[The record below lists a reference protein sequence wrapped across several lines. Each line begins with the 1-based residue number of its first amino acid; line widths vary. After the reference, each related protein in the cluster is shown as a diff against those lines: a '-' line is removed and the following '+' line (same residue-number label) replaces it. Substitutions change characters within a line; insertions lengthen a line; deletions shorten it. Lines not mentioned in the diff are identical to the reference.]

1 MGNERNITMGKNQS
15 VFGAFCGLMTG
26 ICWGVSGV
34 FGQFLFETRGVET
47 SWLVPIRLTSAGIL
61 LLTYLFITK
70 REEVLKLCRNRRDF
84 IQTILAGVCG
94 TMMFQLTFFGA
105 VQRSNAGTATVLQY
119 LAPVFIMI
127 YVCLRTKRVPKKL
140 EALSILLAISGIF
153 LISTHGNI
161 HSLVMTPEALV
172 WGIGCAFFMF
182 LNTVIP
188 ESLYERHISE
198 VVVGWSL
205 LFGGI
210 VLSLVFKP
218 WKYTVHW
225 DLAVLV
231 SMFFIVVGGSVA
243 AYLFYANSIKR
254 IGPTK
259 ASLFSCIEPVTA
271 TVLSA
276 VWLKTSFMWI
286 DLFGFALI
294 LSTIFILS
302 KTGE

>member
-1 MGNERNITMGKNQS
+1 MIKNNNI
-15 VFGAFCGLMTG
+15 FGAFCGLMTG

-34 FGQFLFETRGVET
+34 FGQFLFETRNIQT

-61 LLTYLFITK
+61 LLIYLFCTK
-70 REEVLKLCRNRRDF
+70 REEVIALCKNRRDF
-84 IQTILAGVCG
+84 VQTILTGVCG
-94 TMMFQLTFFGA
+94 TMMFQLTFFGT

-119 LAPVFIMI
+119 LAPLFIMI
-127 YVCLRTKRVPKKL
+127 YVCVRSRRMPKSL
-140 EALSILLAISGIF
+140 ETISIILAVGGIF
-153 LISTHGNI
+153 LISTHGNV
-161 HSLVMTPEALV
+161 HSLVMTPEALI

-188 ESLYERHISE
+188 EPLYERHAST
-198 VVVGWSL
+198 VVVGWAL

-210 VLSLVFKP
+210 VLSCVFQP

-225 DLAVLV
+225 DLAVVV
-231 SMFFIVVGGSVA
+231 SLFFIIIGGSVA

-286 DLFGFALI
+286 DLVGFVLI

-302 KTGE
+302 KTGD

>member
-1 MGNERNITMGKNQS
+1 MKNNRS
-15 VFGAFCGLMTG
+15 IFGAFCGLMTG
-26 ICWGVSGV
+26 ICWGISGV
-34 FGQFLFETRGVET
+34 FGQFLFETRDVQTE
-47 SWLVPIRLTSAGIL
+47 WLVPIRLASAGVIL
-61 LLTYLFITK
+61 LTWLFISK
-70 REEVLKLCRNRRDF
+70 REEALKLCKNRRDF
-84 IQTILAGVCG
+84 LQTILAGICG
-94 TMMFQLTFFGA
+94 TMMFQFTFFGT

-127 YVCLRTKRVPKKL
+127 YVCIRTRKVPGKL
-140 EALSILLAISGIF
+140 EVLSIILAISGIF
-153 LISTHGNI
+153 LISTHGNP

-188 ESLYERHISE
+188 ESLYERYSSE
-198 VVVGWSL
+198 VIVGWAL

-210 VLSLVFKP
+210 VLSCVFQP
-218 WKYTVHW
+218 WKYSVHW
-225 DLAVLV
+225 DLAVFV

-254 IGPTK
+254 IGPAK

-286 DLFGFALI
+286 DLIGFALI
-294 LSTIFILS
+294 LSTIFLLS
-302 KTGE
+302 KTSD

>member
-1 MGNERNITMGKNQS
+1 MFKNKNS
-15 VFGAFCGLMTG
+15 FGAFCGLMTG

-34 FGQFLFETRGVET
+34 FGQFLFETRNIQT
-47 SWLVPIRLTSAGIL
+47 AWLVPIRLTSAGIL
-61 LLTYLFITK
+61 LLTYLFCTK
-70 REEVLKLCRNRRDF
+70 REEVIGLCKNRRDF

-94 TMMFQLTFFGA
+94 TMMFQFTFFGT

-119 LAPVFIMI
+119 LAPLFIMI
-127 YVCLRTKRVPKKL
+127 YVCIRSRRLPKRL
-140 EALSILLAISGIF
+140 ETLSIILAVSGIF

-182 LNTVIP
+182 LNTVLP
-188 ESLYERHISE
+188 ESLYERHSSTVII
-198 VVVGWSL
+198 GWAF

-210 VLSLVFKP
+210 VLSCIFRP
-218 WKYTVHW
+218 WIYEVHW
-225 DLAVLV
+225 DLAVVISL
-231 SMFFIVVGGSVA
+231 FFIIIGGSVA

-254 IGPTK
+254 IGPEK

-276 VWLKTSFMWI
+276 VWLRTSFMWI
-286 DLFGFALI
+286 DLIGFVLI

>member
-1 MGNERNITMGKNQS
+1 MKKNRT

-47 SWLVPIRLTSAGIL
+47 AWLVPIRLVVAGIL
-61 LLTYLFITK
+61 LLIYLFFSR
-70 REEVLKLCRNRRDF
+70 REEMKTLLKNRRDF
-84 IQTILAGVCG
+84 LQTILVGVCG
-94 TMMFQLTFFGA
+94 MMMFQFTFFGA

-119 LAPVFIMI
+119 LAPVFVMI
-127 YVCLRTKRVPKKL
+127 CVCVRTRRVPKKL
-140 EALSILLAISGIF
+140 ETLSIMLAIGGIF

-161 HSLVMTPEALV
+161 HSLVMTPEALA

-182 LNTVIP
+182 LDTVLP
-188 ESLYERHISE
+188 ESLYKRYPSE
-198 VVVGWSL
+198 VVVGWA
-205 LFGGI
+205 LFIGGV
-210 VLSLVFKP
+210 VLCCIFQP

-225 DLAVLV
+225 DMAIVIAL
-231 SMFFIVVGGSVA
+231 FFIIIGGSVA
-243 AYLFYANSIKR
+243 AYLFYANSIKW

-259 ASLFSCIEPVTA
+259 ASLFSCVEPVTA

-286 DLFGFALI
+286 DLIGFAFI

>member
-1 MGNERNITMGKNQS
+1 MERKRS

-34 FGQFLFETRGVET
+34 FGQFLFETRGIET

-61 LLTYLFITK
+61 LLIYLFLS
-70 REEVLKLCRNRRDF
+70 RRDEMMNLCRNKRDF

-94 TMMFQLTFFGA
+94 TMMFQLTFFGT

-127 YVCLRTKRVPKKL
+127 YVCMRTKRIPKKL
-140 EALSILLAISGIF
+140 ETLSIVLAISGIF

-188 ESLYERHISE
+188 ESLYERHASE
-198 VVVGWSL
+198 VVVGWAL

-210 VLSLVFKP
+210 VLSCVFQP
-218 WKYTVHW
+218 WRYAVHW
-225 DLAVLV
+225 DLAVLI
-231 SMFFIVVGGSVA
+231 SMFFIVIGGSVA

-271 TVLSA
+271 TLLSA
-276 VWLKTSFMWI
+276 LWLKTSFMWI
-286 DLFGFALI
+286 DLIGFALI

>member
-1 MGNERNITMGKNQS
+1 MLKNRS
-15 VFGAFCGLMTG
+15 VIGAFCGLMTG

-34 FGQFLFETRGVET
+34 FGQFLFETRNVQT
-47 SWLVPIRLTSAGIL
+47 AWLVPIRLFSSGVVL
-61 LLTYLFITK
+61 LIYLFISR
-70 REEVLKLCRNRRDF
+70 REEVVKLLKSRRDF
-84 IQTILAGVCG
+84 MQTILAGICG
-94 TMMFQLTFFGA
+94 TMMFQFTFFGA

-119 LAPVFIMI
+119 LAPVFIMV
-127 YVCLRTKRVPKKL
+127 YVCIRVKRIPKRL
-140 EALSILLAISGIF
+140 EVLSIALAVSGIF
-153 LISTHGNI
+153 LISTHGNV
-161 HSLVMTPEALV
+161 HSLVMTPEALI

-182 LNTVIP
+182 LNTVLP
-188 ESLYERHISE
+188 ESLYEKYPSE
-198 VVVGWSL
+198 VVVGWAL

-210 VLSLVFKP
+210 VLSCIFKP
-218 WKYTVHW
+218 WKYTVHI
-225 DLAVLV
+225 DIAVIV
-231 SMFFIVVGGSVA
+231 SLFAIIGGGSVA

-276 VWLKTSFMWI
+276 LWLKTSFMPI
-286 DLFGFALI
+286 DLAGFALI

>member
-1 MGNERNITMGKNQS
+1 MNKKERL
-15 VFGAFCGLMTG
+15 FGSFCGVMTG

-34 FGQFLFETRGVET
+34 FGQFLFETRNIQT
-47 SWLVPIRLTSAGIL
+47 SWLVPIRLMTAGIL
-61 LLTYLFITK
+61 LLIYLTITN
-70 REEVLKLCRNRRDF
+70 RAEVIRLCKNRRDF

-127 YVCLRTKRVPKKL
+127 FVCCRKKKL
-140 EALSILLAISGIF
+140 PRNLEILSILLAVGGIF

-161 HSLVMTPEALV
+161 HTLVMTPEALV

-188 ESLYERHISE
+188 EKLYDRYPST
-198 VVVGWSL
+198 VVIGWAL

-225 DLAVLV
+225 DLAVV
-231 SMFFIVVGGSVA
+231 ISMFFIVIGGSVA

-254 IGPTK
+254 IGPAK
-259 ASLFSCIEPVTA
+259 ASLYSCSEPIAA
-271 TVLSA
+271 TLLSA
-276 VWLKTSFMWI
+276 LWLKTSFIWI
-286 DLFGFALI
+286 DLIGFALI
-294 LSTIFILS
+294 LSTIFLLTKPEAKKKS
-302 KTGE
+302 S